1 MSQYIE
7 FLICFKKGNKSE
19 LADIFIFLFINVTS
33 TIYLHVNYFADRKN
47 VHKAAFSCMPVKFP
61 QQIKTRSTMI
71 LTWNSPM

>member
-7 FLICFKKGNKSE
+7 FLICLKKEIKVK
-19 LADIFIFLFINVTS
+19 FLFINVTS
-33 TIYLHVNYFADRKN
+33 TVYLHVNYFADRKN

-71 LTWNSPM
+71 LTWNRPM